1 MTRYPGAGNR
11 RSSAARRV
19 RAFAIALLAL
29 IVSVGMRVLD
39 AQVIDRVLAVV
50 SGTVI
55 LMSDARAALSLGLFD
70 AGKAADPVEAAMRWL
85 IDRRLVLDE
94 AGRGGRVDVDPA
106 AIDRDADQV
115 RQRFSSE
122 DAYRR
127 ALEGLGLDDAGVRRL
142 VREALTVRKYVEDR
156 FDSAMPPSDEELRE
170 YYASHADRF
179 VRDGRQRA
187 FEEALADVTAAVQQ
201 DRRAQ
206 AVSAWMDRLRR
217 RADIRE
223 VYRSATRKM

>member
-1 MTRYPGAGNR
+1 MVLVA
-11 RSSAARRV
+11 S
-19 RAFAIALLAL
+19 L
-29 IVSVGMRVLD
+29 GMPVLE

-55 LMSDARAALSLGLFD
+55 LMSDARAAISLGLFD

-85 IDRRLVLDE
+85 IDRQLVLDE

-106 AIDRDADQV
+106 AVDRAADQV
-115 RQRFSSE
+115 RQRFSAADE
-122 DAYRR
+122 YRR
-127 ALEGLGLDDAGVRRL
+127 ALEVLGLDDAGVRRL
-142 VREALTVRKYVEDR
+142 VRESLMVRQYVDDR
-156 FDSAMPPSDEELRE
+156 FDSAVPPSDDELRE
-170 YYASHADRF
+170 YYARHADRF
-179 VRDGRQRA
+179 VLDGRQRA
-187 FEEALADVTAAVQQ
+187 FEDALADVTAAVQQ

-223 VYRSATRKM
+223 VYRSSTRRM

>member
-1 MTRYPGAGNR
+1 MKSAKERNRSNLRAGR
-11 RSSAARRV
+11 WRQAA
-19 RAFAIALLAL
+19 LAS
-29 IVSVGMRVLD
+29 IVLAAAAVPVLQ
-39 AQVIDRVLAVV
+39 AQVVDRVIAVV

-70 AGKAADPVEAAMRWL
+70 PGNAADPVEAAMRWL

-106 AIDRDADQV
+106 AIDRAVDQV
-115 RQRFSSE
+115 RQRFPSE
-122 DAYRR
+122 DEYRR
-127 ALEGLGLDDAGVRRL
+127 ALEGLGLEDAGVRRL
-142 VREALTVRKYVEDR
+142 AREALMVRQYVEDR

-187 FEEALADVTAAVQQ
+187 FEEALADVSAAVQQ

-223 VYRSATRKM
+223 VYVPADRR

>member
-1 MTRYPGAGNR
+1 
-11 RSSAARRV
+11 V
-19 RAFAIALLAL
+19 RAFAIALMAL
-29 IVSVGMRVLD
+29 IVLAAAAVPVLQ

-70 AGKAADPVEAAMRWL
+70 AGTAADPVEAAMRWL

-106 AIDRDADQV
+106 AIDLGADQV
-115 RQRFSSE
+115 RQRFPSE
-122 DAYRR
+122 EAYRR
-127 ALEGLGLDDAGVRRL
+127 ALEALGLDDAGVRRL
-142 VREALTVRKYVEDR
+142 VRETLTVRKYVEDR
-156 FDSAMPPSDEELRE
+156 FDSAVPPSDEELRE
-170 YYASHADRF
+170 YFGSHADRF
-179 VRDGRQRA
+179 VRDGRQRS
-187 FEEALADVTAAVQQ
+187 FEDALADVTAAVQQ

-223 VYRSATRKM
+223 VYRSATRRM

>member
-1 MTRYPGAGNR
+1 MKSAKERN
-11 RSSAARRV
+11 RSSLRAGRWGQAA
-19 RAFAIALLAL
+19 LASL
-29 IVSVGMRVLD
+29 VLAAAAVTVLH

-94 AGRGGRVDVDPA
+94 AGRGGRVDLDPA
-106 AIDRDADQV
+106 AIDRGADQV

-122 DAYRR
+122 EAYRR

-156 FDSAMPPSDEELRE
+156 FDSAVPPSDEELRE
-170 YYASHADRF
+170 YFARHADRF

-201 DRRAQ
+201 ERRAQ

-223 VYRSATRKM
+223 VYRSATRRM

>member
-1 MTRYPGAGNR
+1 M
-11 RSSAARRV
+11 
-19 RAFAIALLAL
+19 ALV
-29 IVSVGMRVLD
+29 VSLSMPVLD
-39 AQVIDRVLAVV
+39 AQVVDRVLAVV

-55 LMSDARAALSLGLFD
+55 LMSDVRAAISLGLFD
-70 AGKAADPVEAAMRWL
+70 PGSAVDPVEAAMRWL

-94 AGRGGRVDVDPA
+94 AGRGGRVEVPPA
-106 AIDRDADQV
+106 VIDRAVGQV
-115 RQRFSSE
+115 RQRFPSE
-122 DAYRR
+122 DEYRR

-142 VREALTVRKYVEDR
+142 VREALLVRQYVEDR
-156 FDSAMPPSDEELRE
+156 FDSAVPPSDEEVRE

-187 FEEALADVTAAVQQ
+187 FEEAVADVAAAVQE
-201 DRRAQ
+201 DRRAL

-223 VYRSATRKM
+223 VYRSATRRM

>member
-1 MTRYPGAGNR
+1 MQEARHSTR
-11 RSSAARRV
+11 ARR
-19 RAFAIALLAL
+19 RARAAIALLAL
-29 IVSVGMRVLD
+29 VVSVSMPVLD
-39 AQVIDRVLAVV
+39 AQVVDRVLAVV

-70 AGKAADPVEAAMRWL
+70 PGKAADPVEAAMRWL
-85 IDRRLVLDE
+85 VDRQLVLDE

-106 AIDRDADQV
+106 AIDRAVGQI

-122 DAYRR
+122 DEYRR

-142 VREALTVRKYVEDR
+142 VRETLMVRQYVEDR
-156 FDSAMPPSDEELRE
+156 FDSAVPPSDEELRE
-170 YYASHADRF
+170 YFASHADRF

-187 FEEALADVTAAVQQ
+187 FEDALADVTAAVQQ
-201 DRRAQ
+201 DRRTK

-223 VYRSATRKM
+223 VYRSATRRM